1 MGTFVGKMFGEAL
14 PALDEHAD
22 GGEDSAYVAAAGSV
36 VRYFAGEH
44 FRVCQN
50 ALAVLV
56 GQAQKFRQYRVN
68 GFLVQIFGLGRLVGI
83 GIQYVLVGGADDFF
97 HSIFFQW
104 VD

>member
-22 GGEDSAYVAAAGSV
+22 GCEYSANVAATGSV
-36 VRYFAGEH
+36 VRDFAGEH

-56 GQAQKFRQYRVN
+56 CQAQEFRQYRVN
-68 GFLVQIFGLGRLVGI
+68 GLLVQIFGFGRLVGI
-83 GIQYVLVGGADDFF
+83 
-97 HSIFFQW
+97 
-104 VD
+104 